1 MQFPAVSHALSCYLA
16 EINRFPLLSREE
28 ECELALHLRQQND
41 LDAAHKLVCSNLRFV
56 VKIAT
61 EYRQYGYNL
70 LDLIQEGN
78 VGLMMAVRKFDSTRG
93 VRLISYAVRW
103 IRAYIREFILKTW
116 SLVKLGTTQAQR
128 KIFYKLGQA
137 QRALPYEDF
146 NYDKVAEKMGV
157 STSELKEMEVRK
169 QERDLYLDGAL
180 AEEGSATHLDM
191 LADNRANQEE
201 LLADREND
209 LGIKSQA
216 KDLLRVLNP
225 RERFI
230 IENRIMAGKPMT
242 LQDIGGRFG
251 ISRERVRQIEKTVL
265 TKLKRRFQET
275 GLQ

>member
-1 MQFPAVSHALSCYLA
+1 MQFPALSHPLSCYLA

-28 ECELALHLRQQND
+28 ERELALRLRQQND

-61 EYRQYGYNL
+61 EYRQHGHNL

-78 VGLMMAVRKFDSTRG
+78 VGLMMAVRKFDPTRG
-93 VRLISYAVRW
+93 VKLISYAVRW
-103 IRAYIREFILKTW
+103 IRAYIQEFILKTW

-128 KIFYKLGQA
+128 KLFYKLGQA

-146 NYDKVAEKMGV
+146 DYDKVAEKMGV
-157 STSELKEMEVRK
+157 SGSELKEMEVRK
-169 QERDLYLDGAL
+169 GERDLYLDGAL
-180 AEEGSATHLDM
+180 AEEGSATHLDF
-191 LADNRANQEE
+191 LADDQANQEE
-201 LLADREND
+201 LLANLEDD

-216 KDLLRVLNP
+216 RTILRGLEP

-242 LQDIGGRFG
+242 LQDIGDRFS

-265 TKLKRRFQET
+265 TRLKRKFQET

>member
-1 MQFPAVSHALSCYLA
+1 MQFPALSHPLSCYLA

-28 ECELALHLRQQND
+28 ERELALRLRQQND

-61 EYRQYGYNL
+61 EYRQHGHNL

-78 VGLMMAVRKFDSTRG
+78 VGLMMAVRKFDPTRG
-93 VRLISYAVRW
+93 VKLISYAVRW

-146 NYDKVAEKMGV
+146 DYDKVAEKMGV
-157 STSELKEMEVRK
+157 SGSELKEMEVRK
-169 QERDLYLDGAL
+169 GERDLYLDGAL
-180 AEEGSATHLDM
+180 AEGGSATHLDF
-191 LADNRANQEE
+191 LADDQANQEE
-201 LLADREND
+201 LLANLEDD

-216 KDLLRVLNP
+216 RTILRGLEP

-242 LQDIGGRFG
+242 LQDIGDRFG

-265 TKLKRRFQET
+265 TRLKRKFQET

>member
-1 MQFPAVSHALSCYLA
+1 
-16 EINRFPLLSREE
+16 
-28 ECELALHLRQQND
+28 
-41 LDAAHKLVCSNLRFV
+41 V

-157 STSELKEMEVRK
+157 SASELKEMEVRK